1 MKESFHVTHA
11 FPFHPR
17 RRRRHCARC
26 RLRTR
31 LRRRRWRS
39 HRPQDRDHP
48 VLIGTQ
54 PGAQGHRKVTG
65 IRDCVGNPT
74 HEPRSI
80 TLTCAD
86 AGYQVVKL
94 KWQNWGAKRA
104 AATGVAVVNTCEPS
118 CADGTFERFN
128 VRVIADRLA
137 VAKSSAEYRRLT
149 VVYTGARPTGLPA
162 RDVYR
167 VTKRGPFAVS

>member
-1 MKESFHVTHA
+1 MSRTLSRSILVAAGVTA
-11 FPFHPR
+11 
-17 RRRRHCARC
+17 
-26 RLRTR
+26 L
-31 LRRRRWRS
+31 
-39 HRPQDRDHP
+39 
-48 VLIGTQ
+48 
-54 PGAQGHRKVTG
+54 GAASALGCGAGDGAPIVRKTAIIQSSSAPSPALKATAKVTG